1 MCRRASATT
10 ARTEFA
16 GANAA
21 MQVHEPVGGV
31 NAFRS
36 AQPVSGGGNTALAPL
51 PVTPMGFCNSS
62 GSNGGDVACGT
73 DSAPLTVYLDVITG
87 SRPLR
92 RCLMTSVA

>member
-16 GANAA
+16 DANAA

-36 AQPVSGGGNTALAPL
+36 AQRVRGGGNTALAPL
-51 PVTPMGFCNSS
+51 PVTLMGLGNSS
-62 GSNGGDVACGT
+62 GSNGGGVVCGS
-73 DSAPLTVYLDVITG
+73 DSAPLTVYWDVITG